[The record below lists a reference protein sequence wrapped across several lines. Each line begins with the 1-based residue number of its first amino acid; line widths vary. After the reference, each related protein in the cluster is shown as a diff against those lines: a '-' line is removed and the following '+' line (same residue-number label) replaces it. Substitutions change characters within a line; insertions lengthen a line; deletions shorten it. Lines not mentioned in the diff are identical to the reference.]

1 MAVFRRRQFSAEK
14 GICHMQENTI
24 TQLPDP
30 SGFGSDAFTDVLR
43 DGARKLIEQAIQAEL
58 VTLMAAFSKERLDD
72 GRARLVR
79 HGHLPEREVLTGI
92 GPVPVKVPRVRDRG
106 AGDDKIPITS
116 WGLSPKLIPPRPL
129 GHSRY

>member
-30 SGFGSDAFTDVLR
+30 LGFGSDAFTDVLR

-58 VTLMAAFSKERLDD
+58 ATLMAAFSKERLDD

-92 GPVPVKVPRVRDRG
+92 GPVPVKVVAEAAPSVRAADGER
-106 AGDDKIPITS
+106 A
-116 WGLSPKLIPPRPL
+116 
-129 GHSRY
+129 